1 MQFGGELFS
10 NSPKNR
16 WTTPLMYEGRIKYL
30 FSEAS
35 RPSGARKSFARA
47 SISRFLTVLKV
58 PRCINV
64 RKYDTV
70 QYCTFVL
77 YFVRKYF
84 RTKVRKY
91 FESTNISKV
100 HVRVHVYVYKYESTK
115 VRKYESI
122 SQPDRLNILLISVH
136 VQYSTCMY
144 DTEVRKYVK
153 YFISYESTKV
163 SCYLRMNNFEDIFES
178 TFVLPEVLSYFRS
191 PTLYFS
197 GAYEFFK
204 GTSYKVACG
213 CASLHGKRGL

>member
-1 MQFGGELFS
+1 MIL
-10 NSPKNR
+10 
-16 WTTPLMYEGRIKYL
+16 
-30 FSEAS
+30 
-35 RPSGARKSFARA
+35 
-47 SISRFLTVLKV
+47 
-58 PRCINV
+58 
-64 RKYDTV
+64 
-70 QYCTFVL
+70 YCTVHVL
-77 YFVRKYF
+77 YFRTLFRTKVRKYF

-100 HVRVHVYVYKYESTK
+100 HVRVHVYVYVYKYESTK

-178 TFVLPEVLSYFRS
+178 TYFVLPEVL
-191 PTLYFS
+191 P
-197 GAYEFFK
+197 
-204 GTSYKVACG
+204 
-213 CASLHGKRGL
+213 

>member
-84 RTKVRKY
+84 RTKVLSYFVRKY
-91 FESTNISKV
+91 FRTLKV
-100 HVRVHVYVYKYESTK
+100 QIFRKYTYVYTCTCTSTK

-144 DTEVRKYVK
+144 DTELRKYVK

-178 TFVLPEVLSYFRS
+178 TFVLPEVL
-191 PTLYFS
+191 P
-197 GAYEFFK
+197 
-204 GTSYKVACG
+204 
-213 CASLHGKRGL
+213 

>member
-1 MQFGGELFS
+1 
-10 NSPKNR
+10 
-16 WTTPLMYEGRIKYL
+16 
-30 FSEAS
+30 
-35 RPSGARKSFARA
+35 
-47 SISRFLTVLKV
+47 
-58 PRCINV
+58 
-64 RKYDTV
+64 
-70 QYCTFVL
+70 
-77 YFVRKYF
+77 
-84 RTKVRKY
+84 
-91 FESTNISKV
+91 
-100 HVRVHVYVYKYESTK
+100 
-115 VRKYESI
+115 
-122 SQPDRLNILLISVH
+122 
-136 VQYSTCMY
+136 MY

>member
-70 QYCTFVL
+70 QYVYCTFVL

-84 RTKVRKY
+84 RTKVSYENTLKVQIFRKY
-91 FESTNISKV
+91 T
-100 HVRVHVYVYKYESTK
+100 YVYTCRAYVYKYNVRKYESTK
-115 VRKYESI
+115 VFH
-122 SQPDRLNILLISVH
+122 NLI
-136 VQYSTCMY
+136 
-144 DTEVRKYVK
+144 D
-153 YFISYESTKV
+153 
-163 SCYLRMNNFEDIFES
+163 
-178 TFVLPEVLSYFRS
+178 
-191 PTLYFS
+191 
-197 GAYEFFK
+197 
-204 GTSYKVACG
+204 
-213 CASLHGKRGL
+213 

>member
-77 YFVRKYF
+77 
-84 RTKVRKY
+84 
-91 FESTNISKV
+91 S
-100 HVRVHVYVYKYESTK
+100 
-115 VRKYESI
+115 
-122 SQPDRLNILLISVH
+122 
-136 VQYSTCMY
+136 
-144 DTEVRKYVK
+144 
-153 YFISYESTKV
+153 YFISYESTFVRKYENTLKV
-163 SCYLRMNNFEDIFES
+163 QIFRKYTYVYTCTVRVQVRKYES
-178 TFVLPEVLSYFRS
+178 T
-191 PTLYFS
+191 
-197 GAYEFFK
+197 
-204 GTSYKVACG
+204 KVFHN
-213 CASLHGKRGL
+213 LID